1 MSESKRP
8 DTRLP
13 LVTVYE
19 AVNDSLKEAY
29 IGTTASPHEDLAARF
44 RGNRPPAASHWDPD
58 HTVSVNIVE
67 NSLRLDDARDF
78 MVHYAASLEAVGWRT
93 IREDG

>member
-1 MSESKRP
+1 MSETERP
-8 DTRLP
+8 GTRPP

-19 AVNDSLKEAY
+19 AVNDNLKEAY
-29 IGTTASPHEDLAARF
+29 IGATASPYEEVAARF
-44 RGNRPPAASHWDPD
+44 RDRLPPAASHWDPD

-67 NSLRLDDARDF
+67 NSLRPDDARDF